1 MIIGKSSIVP
11 QVLLDDIGSPIL
23 VTQPRRLA
31 VVAVA
36 TYVAKQR
43 GVELGEQVG
52 YHVGQD
58 RTATSETDLVFV
70 TAGVLL
76 EELKAHGLNALTD
89 YKVVVIDE
97 WYVLYLFMYLIIF
110 EHDF

>member
-1 MIIGKSSIVP
+1 M
-11 QVLLDDIGSPIL
+11 
-23 VTQPRRLA
+23 
-31 VVAVA
+31 
-36 TYVAKQR
+36 
-43 GVELGEQVG
+43 ELGEEVG

-58 RTATSETDLVFV
+58 RMANNETDLVFV

-97 WYVLYLFMYLIIF
+97 WCVQYHFYVYLFFDICYIFVFMYTLYLSFVPHYVAVMNEVVKVISY
-110 EHDF
+110 